1 MIRINP
7 ALKILIPFLL
17 IQSGCSLKNDIRKDF
32 YSYNTGSS
40 SNPNITRNLNELE
53 ELYDNMDYNTVINN
67 YSQYMPETATITRFR
82 YYVIFS
88 LLDENITYEII
99 NKNIRQTIDAMTD
112 DLLNKLPDRV
122 TPVFLFSDFD
132 TYKEFSVK
140 TFGIEENDL
149 SPYGYYKI
157 SKNAI
162 AVKYYKWKGS
172 ITHEITHSLIQY
184 DFPDMPSWLNEGL
197 ASLHEKYEYRDGR
210 MYGAFSWRIVALKR
224 AHDKGTYTGLKK
236 LMKTND
242 GELYDEG
249 RTSFYYAQARY
260 LLMMLQQRGL
270 LIKYYKLF
278 RNTYDE
284 DHTGIIQLEKVT
296 GEPLEEINK
305 ELVDYIN
312 TFTLERY

>member
-32 YSYNTGSS
+32 YSYNTGSPS
-40 SNPNITRNLNELE
+40 DYNITCNLNELE
-53 ELYDNMDYNTVINN
+53 ELYDNMNYNTVIDN

-112 DLLNKLPDRV
+112 DYLNKLPDRV
-122 TPVFLFSDFD
+122 TPVFLFSDYD
-132 TYKEFSVK
+132 TYKEFSVE

-157 SKNAI
+157 SKNVI

-172 ITHEITHSLIQY
+172 ITHEITHSLIQN
-184 DFPDMPSWLNEGL
+184 DFPGMPSWLNEGL

-224 AHDKGTYTGLKK
+224 AFDIGTYTGLKK
-236 LMKTND
+236 LMKSND
-242 GELYDEG
+242 RELYDEG

-260 LLMMLQQRGL
+260 LLMMLQQQGL
-270 LIKYYKLF
+270 LIKYYKHF

-284 DHTGIIQLEKVT
+284 DNTGITQLEWIT
-296 GEPLEEINK
+296 GEPLENIDK